1 MRRPITILVFLI
13 ALGAFWSF
21 AAVANAVLPEK
32 GAEVQKQ
39 SQGPKAIPADSS
51 LDKEKKIV
59 LPPFFQPQKKDSRM
73 WVERII
79 ITFLMAMPKDLL
91 KYDFN
96 NPTFRKML
104 YDMLLSEEPDTAIKS
119 QVLSSLNKQLGINVD
134 ATIQIS
140 RSTIIVR

>member
-13 ALGAFWSF
+13 TLGAFWNF
-21 AAVANAVLPEK
+21 AAVAEAVPQEK

-39 SQGPKAIPADSS
+39 ARGLKATTEDSS
-51 LDKEKKIV
+51 LDKDKKIV

-73 WVERII
+73 WIERII
-79 ITFLMAMPKDLL
+79 ITFLMAMPKDLP

-96 NPTFRKML
+96 SPTLRKML

-119 QVLSSLNKQLGINVD
+119 QVLSSLNKQLGINID